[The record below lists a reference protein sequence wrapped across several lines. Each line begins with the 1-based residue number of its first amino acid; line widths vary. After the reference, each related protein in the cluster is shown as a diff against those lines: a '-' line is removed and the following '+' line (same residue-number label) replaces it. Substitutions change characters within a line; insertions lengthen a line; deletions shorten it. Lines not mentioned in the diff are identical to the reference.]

1 MRLKLVPILIPALI
15 LGACGGTMNRSV
27 ESVHQPVVS
36 RTDYVFDMSA
46 GPDGLAV
53 GERERLNGWLSALR
67 TGYGDRLSL
76 DDGGTGNYRVRE
88 ELAGEAAR
96 FGLAL
101 ADTTAVST
109 GEVTPGTVRVVLSRS
124 TATVPGCPD
133 HSRAEQPNFDAHT
146 GSDFGCAINRNLA
159 SMVANP
165 EDLVRGQ
172 TAGGAPDINTAT
184 KPVNAL
190 RTRETKVQAEL
201 EQTRTSTVGA
211 Q

>member
-1 MRLKLVPILIPALI
+1 MRLNLVPVLIPALM
-15 LGACGGTMNRSV
+15 LGACGGTLNRSV
-27 ESVHQPVVS
+27 DSVHQPVVS

-53 GERERLNGWLSALR
+53 GERERLNGWLTALR
-67 TGYGDRLSL
+67 TGYGDRLYL

-88 ELAGEAAR
+88 ELAGEATR
-96 FGLAL
+96 FGLTLGDGAP
-101 ADTTAVST
+101 VST
-109 GEVTPGTVRVVLSRS
+109 GEVTPGTVRLVLSRS
-124 TATVPGCPD
+124 SATVPGCPD
-133 HSRAEQPNFDAHT
+133 HSRTQQPNFGAHT
-146 GSDFGCAINRNLA
+146 SSDFGCGINRNLA
-159 SMVANP
+159 AMVAQP

-190 RTRETKVQAEL
+190 RTRETQVQAGL
-201 EQTRTSTVGA
+201 QQTRTSNVGN